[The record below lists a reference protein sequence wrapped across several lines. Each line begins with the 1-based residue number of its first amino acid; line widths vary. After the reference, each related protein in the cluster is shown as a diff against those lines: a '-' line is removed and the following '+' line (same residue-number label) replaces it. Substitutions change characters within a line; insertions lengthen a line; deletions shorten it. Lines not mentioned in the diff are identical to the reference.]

1 MDQANIFC
9 KNLEDL
15 VPFFQTQKVTLAT
28 NLQKNFVLNKH
39 YIKVSPGKRSD
50 VIKGGQNKI
59 NYFLTEEAYELL
71 KNSYNLKH
79 RYVKKIT
86 STSEHVNV
94 VMSIEN
100 QTIGFIE
107 NSVTNVFA
115 LKRQHRVGSYY
126 ADLFI
131 LEHNLAIECDEYGH
145 KDRDE
150 TYEQL
155 REKYFLENKITII
168 RYNPNAE
175 GFDLSLVLRQI
186 LLLIQKPLET
196 PQVINVEF

>member
-1 MDQANIFC
+1 MDQADIFC

-15 VPFFQTQKVTLAT
+15 LPSLNAKKFNVTY
-28 NLQKNFVLNKH
+28 NLVRSFAKNKH
-39 YIKVSPGKRSD
+39 YITKPAMKSSN
-50 VIKGGQNKI
+50 GGRGGHNRVD
-59 NYFLTEEAYELL
+59 YFLTEEAYELL

-79 RYVKKIT
+79 RYVRKIT

-100 QTIGFIE
+100 QTIGFLE
-107 NSVTNVFA
+107 NSFTNVFA

-126 ADLFI
+126 ADLF
-131 LEHNLAIECDEYGH
+131 LTDHNLAIECDEYGH

-150 TYEQL
+150 IYERS
-155 REKYFLENKITII
+155 RELFFLQNKITII

-186 LLLIQKPLET
+186 LSLIQKPLEFA
-196 PQVINVEF
+196 QVINVEF